1 MTGMMNMAAK
11 GRKGDTE
18 VAHMTK
24 GEMVVPKEIAAMRPE
39 LVAHIQQAIAQHGGD
54 PRKYTVGAGRI
65 NPKTGAEEFAT
76 EDEIKEAYRTQL
88 GREADA
94 AGLAYWSNN
103 AEGFTNGAFAQ
114 GVAAEKAAAPTPV
127 GMAGPVDP
135 NVNDWYRNSANRDAD
150 EVGAQY
156 WTNQIKTV
164 GADKAYG
171 EFSKGLKTNEGAY
184 AKNLTLADANKDWT
198 GTQSTA
204 GTSTV
209 DEWARN
215 VFGRDATAEEIAK
228 YGGKTTVADAQTS
241 YADFV
246 SAGTAAG
253 GTAKQMDMLAAS
265 RLTAP
270 RTVQPVV
277 AQGTSDYGS
286 LQQEYKPD
294 LQRTVNAPTET
305 IEGRINNLMATDAAG
320 NYTNPVV
327 RQAVDRVNQQFN
339 ARGLRNSSMA
349 AQAAQEAAISK
360 AIEIAGP
367 DAERYF
373 QQGRANQ
380 DARNVFARDET
391 QQGYT
396 ERNKVAEW
404 NQDWKMQE
412 RRIASTEWLQKD
424 DQERR
429 IASTE
434 WLQKDDQAFR
444 SEALNREQS
453 FTLRRNYVEAVDR
466 VNGRYST
473 NVDNIN
479 QSNMTQ
485 EEKTAAIQNAASVR
499 DGDLTY
505 YNNLFAREWL
515 ALAVPVG
522 DMDVSKINNVDTL
535 SNLANDPAQPESV
548 RAAAR
553 TRLAQLRAAP
563 APTPTPTPAPTRANE
578 QTGAGGDGT
587 GGDGSGGG
595 VGGDD

>member
-11 GRKGDTE
+11 GRGGDTA

-39 LVAHIQQAIAQHGGD
+39 LVAHIQHAIRQYGGD
-54 PRKYTVGAGRI
+54 PKKYTVGAGRI

-76 EDEIKEAYRTQL
+76 EDEIKKAYIDTL
-88 GREADA
+88 GREADPE
-94 AGLAYWSNN
+94 GLAYWSNN
-103 AEGFTNGAFAQ
+103 AAGFSGGDFATSAQ
-114 GVAAEKAAAPTPV
+114 AEIAARPVA
-127 GMAGPVDP
+127 D
-135 NVNDWYRNSANRDAD
+135 VNDWYRNTLNRDAD
-150 EVGAQY
+150 EKGLEY
-156 WTNQIKTV
+156 WSNRYNTE
-164 GADKAYG
+164 GADATYTDFQKQAG
-171 EFSKGLKTNEGAY
+171 TNEGGY
-184 AKNLTLADANKDWT
+184 LKTMGLDDANKDWT
-198 GTQSTA
+198 GMMSSA
-204 GTSTV
+204 GNSTV
-209 DEWARN
+209 DEWSRN

-228 YGGKTTVADAQTS
+228 YGGKVNVADAQTA
-241 YADFV
+241 YRDFV
-246 SAGTAAG
+246 AAGTAAG
-253 GTAKQMDMLAAS
+253 GTANQMDMLAAS
-265 RLTAP
+265 RFSVP
-270 RTVQPVV
+270 RTTRAVV
-277 AQGTSDYGS
+277 DQGTSDYGS

-505 YNNLFAREWL
+505 YNNLFAAQPGFAREWL

-578 QTGAGGDGT
+578 QTG
-587 GGDGSGGG
+587 
-595 VGGDD
+595 